1 MKKTLCLILTL
12 CLTACFDPIS
22 SPPQLHPSTL
32 ISSTSTEFKIE
43 GRNLFPVK
51 VLIGMQ
57 NAQILET
64 DPTGAWVKVK
74 IANPLKTGTYSLRVD
89 NSDLSATA
97 KAGIGVL
104 DITETFPESDY
115 TLETNRN
122 NKYILDG
129 GGLLAFKPDLANR
142 SAVLDAIARAGFS
155 ITQTQEPL
163 VPGSTSVCGQ
173 AMVLLSDNTSSRS
186 VIEGLNALQKSL
198 ESLEPGVVFDL
209 NAKYVADS
217 PSAGISQ
224 NITSKTSTPALNQ
237 PRAIPADLHLARV
250 AVIDSG
256 TVNHPIFSIGGT
268 GNLIDFAAARNF
280 TKEGDATDVTDLA
293 TERNAEGT
301 LLSPTNNVGHGT
313 AVAGMVGATILNTF
327 SPGAALYT
335 PQMDKLVVPIK
346 ACEGSAGRCRNSSVI
361 LGVCYAISLNSDAN
375 PVKVI
380 NLSLGS
386 KYPSSMLLSALNDAS
401 ERGMTIVTSAGNKGT
416 DASRPPNYPANFS
429 LTSSGSYDAI
439 PGLISVGSVEPVM
452 TPVPNTYQASGFSS
466 IAASVTISGI
476 GVVKA
481 VAANQLFPDVNA
493 LKVFSGTSFSAPQV
507 SAAASLYY
515 AKYVGMPD
523 ISPIAFKQ
531 KLIASAIPPNAPTPF
546 PQLQPC
552 ASEKCGAGML
562 NIAGILTP

>member
-51 VLIGMQ
+51 VLIGTQ
-57 NAQILET
+57 NASILET

-89 NSDLSATA
+89 NSDLSATV

-104 DITETFPESDY
+104 NTTETFPESEY
-115 TLETNRN
+115 NLETSPR
-122 NKYILDG
+122 KYILDG

-142 SAVLDAIARAGFS
+142 TAVLDAITRAGFS

-163 VPGSTSVCGQ
+163 VPGSKGVCGQ
-173 AMVLLSDNTSSRS
+173 TMVLLSDNIASRS
-186 VIEGLNALQKSL
+186 VIESLNALQRSL

-209 NAKYVADS
+209 NAKFVVDS

-224 NITSKTSTPALNQ
+224 NITPDTSTPAPKQ

-301 LLSPTNNVGHGT
+301 LLSPINNVGHGT

-327 SPGAALYT
+327 SPGATLYT
-335 PQMDKLVVPIK
+335 PQMDKLIVPIK

-361 LGVCYAISLNSDAN
+361 LGVCYAISLNSNPN

-429 LTSSGSYDAI
+429 LTEVGSYDAI
-439 PGLISVGSVEPVM
+439 PGLISVASVEPVV

-481 VAANQLFPDVNA
+481 VAANQLFPDINA

-523 ISPIAFKQ
+523 INPIAFKQ
-531 KLIASAIPPNAPTPF
+531 KLIASAIPPSAATAPF
-546 PQLQPC
+546 LQPC
-552 ASEKCGAGML
+552 APEKCGAGML

>member
-1 MKKTLCLILTL
+1 MNKILYLILTL

-22 SPPQLHPSTL
+22 FPPQLHPNTL
-32 ISSTSTEFKIE
+32 ISSNSTEFKIE

-74 IANPLKTGTYSLRVD
+74 ITNPLKTGTYTLQVD
-89 NSDLSATA
+89 NSNLSATA
-97 KAGIGVL
+97 KTGISVL
-104 DITETFPESDY
+104 DTTETFPETDY
-115 TLETNRN
+115 ALETNR

-142 SAVLDAIARAGFS
+142 SAVLAAIATAGFS

-163 VPGSTSVCGQ
+163 VPGSASVCGQ
-173 AMVLLSDNTSSRS
+173 TMVLLSDNTSSRS

-198 ESLEPGVVFDL
+198 ENLEPGIIFDL
-209 NAKYVADS
+209 NAKFVANN

-224 NITSKTSTPALNQ
+224 NITPNTSASSGTQ
-237 PRAIPADLHLARV
+237 TRAIPTDLHLARV

-280 TKEGDATDVTDLA
+280 TQEGNATDVTDLA
-293 TERNAEGT
+293 TERNPDGT
-301 LLSPTNNVGHGT
+301 LASPTNNVGHGT

-327 SPGAALYT
+327 APATTVYT
-335 PQMDKLVVPIK
+335 PQMDKLIVPIK

-361 LGVCYAISLNSDAN
+361 LGVCYAISLNSGAN

-416 DASRPPNYPANFS
+416 DASRPTNYPANFGLS
-429 LTSSGSYDAI
+429 EFGSYDAI
-439 PGLISVGSVEPVM
+439 PGLISVGSVEPVI
-452 TPVPNTYQASGFSS
+452 TPPNTYQASAFSS
-466 IAASVTISGI
+466 LAASVTISGL
-476 GVVKA
+476 GVVKG
-481 VAANQLFPDVNA
+481 VAANQLVADIGA
-493 LKVFSGTSFSAPQV
+493 LRIFSGTSFSAPQV

-515 AKYVGMPD
+515 AKYVGMPE
-523 ISPIAFKQ
+523 INPVAFKQ
-531 KLIASAIPPNAPTPF
+531 KLIASAIPPNAATPPF
-546 PQLQPC
+546 LQPC
-552 ASEKCGAGML
+552 AADKCGAGLL

>member
-1 MKKTLCLILTL
+1 MKKTLSLILTL

-22 SPPQLHPSTL
+22 SPPQLHSSTL
-32 ISSTSTEFKIE
+32 ISSTSTEFRIE

-51 VLIGMQ
+51 VLIGTQ
-57 NAQILET
+57 NASILEN

-97 KAGIGVL
+97 KTGIGVL
-104 DITETFPESDY
+104 DIAETFPESDY
-115 TLETNRN
+115 DLESSRS
-122 NKYILDG
+122 KYILEG

-142 SAVLDAIARAGFS
+142 SAVLDAIAAAGFS

-173 AMVLLSDNTSSRS
+173 AMVLLSDNTASRS

-198 ESLEPGVVFDL
+198 ESLEPGIVFDL
-209 NAKYVADS
+209 NAKFVADS

-224 NITSKTSTPALNQ
+224 NITSNTSSQTPAQ
-237 PRAIPADLHLARV
+237 ARAIPADLHLARV

-256 TVNHPIFSIGGT
+256 IVNHPIFSIGGT

-280 TKEGDATDVTDLA
+280 TKEGNATDVTDLA
-293 TERNAEGT
+293 TERNADGS
-301 LLSPTNNVGHGT
+301 LASPTNNVGHGT

-327 SPGAALYT
+327 APAATVYT

-346 ACEGSAGRCRNSSVI
+346 VCEGKAGRCRNSSVI
-361 LGVCYAISLNSDAN
+361 LGVCYAISLNTGEN

-416 DASRPPNYPANFS
+416 DVSRPANYPANFGLS
-429 LTSSGSYDAI
+429 EVGSYDAI
-439 PGLISVGSVEPVM
+439 PGLISVASVEPFVG
-452 TPVPNTYQASGFSS
+452 PIANTYQASDFSS
-466 IAASVTISGI
+466 VAASVTISGI

-481 VAANQLFPDVNA
+481 VAGNQLFPDVNA
-493 LKVFSGTSFSAPQV
+493 LKLFSGTSFSAPQV

-523 ISPIAFKQ
+523 INPIAFKQ
-531 KLIASAIPPNAPTPF
+531 KLIASAIPPNVPTPM
-546 PQLQPC
+546 PKLQPC
-552 ASEKCGAGML
+552 APEKCGAGIL

>member
-1 MKKTLCLILTL
+1 MKKILYCILTL

-32 ISSTSTEFKIE
+32 ISSASTEFKIE

-51 VLIGMQ
+51 VLIGTQ
-57 NAQILET
+57 NASILET
-64 DPTGAWVKVK
+64 DSTGAWVKVK

-89 NSDLSATA
+89 NSDLSVTA
-97 KAGIGVL
+97 KTGIGVL
-104 DITETFPESDY
+104 DTRETFPESDY
-115 TLETNRN
+115 NLETNRN
-122 NKYILDG
+122 KYILQG

-142 SAVLDAIARAGFS
+142 SAVLDAIANAGFS

-173 AMVLLSDNTSSRS
+173 AMVLLSDNTASRS

-198 ESLEPGVVFDL
+198 ENLEPGIVFDL
-209 NAKYVADS
+209 NAKYVADN

-224 NITSKTSTPALNQ
+224 DITPNTSPPALNQ

-256 TVNHPIFSIGGT
+256 TVDHPIFKIAGT
-268 GNLIDFAAARNF
+268 GNLIDFAVARNF
-280 TKEGDATDVTDLA
+280 TQEGNATDVTDLA
-293 TERNAEGT
+293 TERNADG
-301 LLSPTNNVGHGT
+301 LLVSPTNNVGHGT
-313 AVAGMVGATILNTF
+313 AVAGMVGATILNSF
-327 SPGAALYT
+327 APAASSYT
-335 PQMDKLVVPIK
+335 PQMDKLIVPIK
-346 ACEGSAGRCRNSSVI
+346 TCEGSAGRCRNSSVI
-361 LGVCYAISLNSDAN
+361 LGVCYAISLNSGEN

-416 DASRPPNYPANFS
+416 DTNRPPNYPANFGLS
-429 LTSSGSYDAI
+429 EVGSYDAV
-439 PGLISVGSVEPVM
+439 PGLISVASVELDITFPYV
-452 TPVPNTYQASGFSS
+452 TYTASDFSS
-466 IAASVTISGI
+466 VAASVTISGF

-493 LKVFSGTSFSAPQV
+493 LKLFSGTSFSAPQV
-507 SAAASLYY
+507 SAAATLYY

-523 ISPIAFKQ
+523 VNPIAFKQ
-531 KLIASAIPPNAPTPF
+531 KLITSAIPPNVPTPM
-546 PQLQPC
+546 PKLQPC
-552 ASEKCGAGML
+552 AAEKCGAGML